1 MKEEA
6 KVLKIFQL
14 SHPLMTTEWLSIL
27 GDKYQKALPFNWMM
41 VTDVK
46 EADVVV
52 WDGVITPKSAPLVG
66 PLVEEFKQNKILLLV
81 GESMTSL
88 RNHPLVKL
96 AGLDDLRFVEISG
109 WSILPEEI
117 LGAIEV
123 CHQKLTNV

>member
-14 SHPLMTTEWLSIL
+14 SHPLMTTEWLSIF
-27 GDKYQKALPFNWMM
+27 GDKYHNALSFKWMM
-41 VTDVK
+41 VTDIK

-52 WDGVITPKSAPLVG
+52 WDGVITPKAAPLLG
-66 PLVEEFKQNKILLLV
+66 PLLEEFKQNKILLLV

-96 AGLDDLRFVEISG
+96 ASLDGLRFVEISG